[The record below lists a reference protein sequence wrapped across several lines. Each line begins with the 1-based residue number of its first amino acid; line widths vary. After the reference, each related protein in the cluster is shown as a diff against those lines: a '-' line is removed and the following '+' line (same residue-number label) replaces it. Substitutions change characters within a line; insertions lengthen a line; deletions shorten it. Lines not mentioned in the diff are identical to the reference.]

1 MSDRARLSERKSWR
15 ESSPPGATFLGS
27 TDFPNSLVNAVE
39 KWDPAGFFL
48 GPVRERTDETY
59 ARPPSE
65 TEKSQ
70 KLIPLLRSTLA
81 GKRILNLAGGADK
94 LVPYHRSEPF
104 LRWLKGAIAPAAS
117 GGWFGHGDVYLEDR
131 VFEGVGHAAT
141 GDMLDVANRFIVD
154 TLELEAKKAPLLEGA
169 AKL

>member
-1 MSDRARLSERKSWR
+1 MSDRARLSKRKSWK

-27 TDFPNSLVNAVE
+27 ADFPNSLIDAVE
-39 KWDPAGFFL
+39 KWDPAGLFL

-59 ARPPSE
+59 TRLPSE
-65 TEKSQ
+65 TDKSQ
-70 KLIPLLRSTLA
+70 NIISLLKSTLA

-104 LRWLKGAIAPAAS
+104 LKWLKGTIAPAAS
-117 GGWFGHGDVYLEDR
+117 GGWFGDGNVYLEDR

-141 GDMLDVANRFIVD
+141 GEMLDVANRFIVD
-154 TLELEAKKAPLLEGA
+154 TLELEAKKAPVLEGA